1 MPIQFD
7 GVVWFA
13 ALLLGLTVLQ
23 RVLHFEIQAIFLL
36 LTRRGEI
43 ALALF
48 SLLFFPGVLLHEL
61 SHFLMALLLGVRTGR
76 FSLWPQPLPDG
87 RLRLGYVETQSTD
100 VVRDALIGTAP
111 LIVGSAFVVYAGLSQ
126 LGLPLLWEFWQEGGW
141 RAFFQSLITLPERP
155 DFWLWFY
162 LTFTV
167 SSTMLPSRS
176 DRRAWLP
183 VGIFVG
189 FVIILAILVGAGA
202 WMATHL
208 APLLNSG
215 MRALA
220 VVIGVS
226 LAVHLVL
233 LPPLWLVRRSL
244 GRLTGLSVV

>member
-1 MPIQFD
+1 MLTEFD
-7 GVVWFA
+7 GIVWFA
-13 ALLLGLTVLQ
+13 VLFIGLTVLQ

-61 SHFLMALLLGVRTGR
+61 SHFLMALALGVKTGH
-76 FSLWPQPLPDG
+76 FSLFPQPLPDG

-100 VVRDALIGTAP
+100 LVRDALIGTAP
-111 LIVGSAFVVYAGLSQ
+111 LIVGSVFVVYAGLVQ
-126 LGLPLLWEFWQEGGW
+126 LDIPALWESWVATGW
-141 RAFFQSLITLPERP
+141 RGFIESFSAMLGRP

-189 FVIILAILVGAGA
+189 FVVILAVLVGAGA
-202 WMATHL
+202 WMATNL
-208 APLLNSG
+208 APLVNQGL
-215 MRALA
+215 RAFA
-220 VVIGVS
+220 IVIGIS
-226 LAVHLVL
+226 LAVHLIL
-233 LPPLWLVRRSL
+233 LPPLWIVRRSL
-244 GRLTGLSVV
+244 GRITGLSVA